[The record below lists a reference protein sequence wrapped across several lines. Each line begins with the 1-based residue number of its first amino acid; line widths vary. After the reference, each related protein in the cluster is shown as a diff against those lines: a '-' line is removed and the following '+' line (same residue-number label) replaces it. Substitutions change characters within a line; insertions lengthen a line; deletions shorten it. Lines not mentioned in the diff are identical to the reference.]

1 MLAVMAAVCGVSF
14 SRGTVNTGFER
25 RCSSRR
31 LSSATASASKSA
43 AETATSY
50 LKARFIR
57 FGTEVNSSRV
67 NAVGHCPRGEAR
79 SRNLAAGTARRSDW
93 AADKRLG
100 GVVGGP
106 FYRHFPHVGG
116 AMFGPAVNLRV

>member
-1 MLAVMAAVCGVSF
+1 MLVVMVAVCGASF
-14 SRGTVNTGFER
+14 SRGTVNTGLES

-57 FGTEVNSSRV
+57 FGTEGKSSR
-67 NAVGHCPRGEAR
+67 
-79 SRNLAAGTARRSDW
+79 GTAVRALPARGGPVEKSSSGHSTPLGSRR
-93 AADKRLG
+93 AERRLG

-106 FYRHFPHVGG
+106 FYRHFP
-116 AMFGPAVNLRV
+116 